1 MSATTAHQPA
11 NVVVSFGVVAVV
23 LVALTPGHLRFRRED
38 LD

>member
-11 NVVVSFGVVAVV
+11 NVVVGFGVVAVV
-23 LVALTPGHLRFRRED
+23 LVAFSPVAKVGSRED